1 MSFVLKI
8 VKYLDIPFLFTISPF
23 IPTPSL
29 PPHFNR
35 KSHNSLLLIFGDFIH
50 PLINNGCGFPLWM
63 LSCQFH
69 TSNFITKLKCFWCSI
84 FCCLFFCQFF
94 GILLVDVLL
103 LFQKYF
109 CFFLKKFLNLFC
121 FNYFWWDS
129 NIKSTI
135 WNILKPC

>member
-1 MSFVLKI
+1 MSFVLKT

-50 PLINNGCGFPLWM
+50 PLINNGCRFPLWM

-69 TSNFITKLKCFWCSI
+69 TSNFITKLKCFWYSI

-121 FNYFWWDS
+121 LNYFWWDS